1 MFYIIKNLK
10 QYLSLGMKL
19 KNVHRGISF
28 YQSRLMGY
36 ISKKNTDL
44 RKQST
49 NSFEKDFLQ
58 LMNNSVFGKTIEN
71 IRKRQNV
78 TLIDNRDQ
86 AIKLSSKPNAD
97 RATIVDEKLFA
108 VHIKKTHV
116 FSQ

>member
-36 ISKKNTDL
+36 IPKKNTDL

-58 LMNNSVFGKTIEN
+58 LINNSVFGKTIEN

>member
-10 QYLSLGMKL
+10 QYLSLK
-19 KNVHRGISF
+19 KVHREISF
-28 YQSRLMGY
+28 YQSRLMEPY
-36 ISKKNTDL
+36 IKKNTDL

-49 NSFEKDFLQ
+49 NSFEKDFLK

-86 AIKLSSKPNAD
+86 AIKLSSKANAD
-97 RATIVDEKLFA
+97 GATIFDEKLIA
-108 VHIKKTHV
+108 VHMKKTDV